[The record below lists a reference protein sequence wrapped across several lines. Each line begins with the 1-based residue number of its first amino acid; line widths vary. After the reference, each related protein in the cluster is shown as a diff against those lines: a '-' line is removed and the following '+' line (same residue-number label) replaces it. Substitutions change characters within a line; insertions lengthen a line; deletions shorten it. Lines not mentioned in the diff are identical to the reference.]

1 MSNGIGAAPGIA
13 IGRAYVLP
21 VWEWELPEKPGKETD
36 LASEMD
42 KLYSSIRFSRE
53 ELEEIKSEIRELI
66 GEEESHIFNAH
77 LAILDDPVF
86 LNEVQDIMKRQF
98 KAAEVAVKEAIDKFV
113 GMFDLLEDEY
123 MKERAGDI
131 RDVGNRLL
139 KHLLGDFQDV
149 ETPVEH
155 PCISVGKELSPSQ
168 FANLNLEKTLGV
180 VTMLGGTTS
189 HAAIMARAI
198 GIPCVLGM
206 EGKLNKPIQTGD
218 LLIIDGSTGTVLVNP
233 EIEEVEEYQ
242 NRKALQTEEKE
253 ILRKIVTIPPV
264 TADGKRL
271 EIRANIN
278 SVKELTN
285 ALEYGVAG
293 VGLFRT
299 EFLFMERSIMPTE
312 EEQFHIYQEA
322 LGLLNGEPLTIRAM
336 DIGGDKPV
344 NYIALPQEANPSM
357 GLRAIRILLK
367 RTDLFRT
374 QLRAILRAGAYG
386 KVKILLPMVSSIDD
400 IWKSKEIIADV
411 ERELAEEGI
420 TFGRN
425 IPVGIMI
432 ELPAAAGVADLM
444 AQEVDFM
451 SIGTNDLI
459 QYVLGVDR
467 MNEAVAEL
475 YEPFHPAVLRLLNH
489 VARAGCKAGIP
500 VSICGEMAGDPLAL
514 PLWIGFGIHEV
525 SMSVQSVLPFKSRL
539 LATNAERCKEI
550 AEQVLTCRTSGEVR
564 KLLTAA
570 LPTTLPAPLTGDSK
584 GEIAN
589 GA

>member
-1 MSNGIGAAPGIA
+1 MNRGIGASPGIA

-21 VWEWELPEKPGKETD
+21 VWEWELPDKPNHETD

-53 ELEEIKSEIRELI
+53 ELEEIKGEIRELI

-98 KAAEVAVKEAIDKFV
+98 KAAEVAVKEAIDKYV

-139 KHLLGDFQDV
+139 KHLLGDFQDDA
-149 ETPVEH
+149 TPIDH
-155 PCISVGKELSPSQ
+155 PCILVGKELTPSQ
-168 FANLNLEKTLGV
+168 FTNLNLDKTLGV
-180 VTMLGGTTS
+180 VTMMGGTTS

-206 EGKLNKPIQTGD
+206 EGKLEKPIQTGD
-218 LLIIDGSTGTVLVNP
+218 LLIIDGTAGIVKVNP
-233 EIEEVEEYQ
+233 DIEEVEEYQ
-242 NRKALQTEEKE
+242 NRKAALTEEKE
-253 ILRKIVTIPPV
+253 TLRKFISIPPV
-264 TADGKRL
+264 TRDGQQL
-271 EIRANIN
+271 VIRANIN
-278 SVKELTN
+278 SAKELKT
-285 ALEYGVAG
+285 ALEYGVSG

-299 EFLFMERSIMPTE
+299 EFLFMERPTMPTE
-312 EEQFHIYQEA
+312 EEQYVIYLEA
-322 LGLLNGEPLTIRAM
+322 LSQLKGEPLTIRAM

-344 NYIALPQEANPSM
+344 NYIAMPPEANPSM

-374 QLRAILRAGAYG
+374 QLRAILRAGACG
-386 KVKILLPMVSSIDD
+386 SVRLLLPMVSSIED
-400 IWKSKEIIADV
+400 ILASRAIIAEV
-411 ERELAEEGI
+411 ARELETEGHE
-420 TFGRN
+420 FARN

-432 ELPAAAGVADLM
+432 ELPAAAGIADLL
-444 AQEVDFM
+444 AEEVDFM

-475 YEPFHPAVLRLLNH
+475 YEPFHPAVIRLLH
-489 VARAGCKAGIP
+489 SVIEAGNRAGIP

-514 PLWIGFGIHEV
+514 PLWLGFGIKEV

-539 LATNAERCKEI
+539 LVADAAKCSETARL
-550 AEQVLTCRTSGEVR
+550 VLKCRTSGEVR
-564 KLLTAA
+564 RLLAA
-570 LPTTLPAPLTGDSK
+570 AVSVGQ
-584 GEIAN
+584 A
-589 GA
+589 